1 MSDVPGSHS
10 GQCKAI
16 DFRIRHTG
24 MFPHIPSG
32 RYVPAPFQGCYNGI
46 TTMGAGVLGNADW
59 ILLYGTNNS
68 RNPAPKNMKHLIILI
83 IFFMIHNLL
92 KISIQQNSLQS
103 IFT

>member
-1 MSDVPGSHS
+1 MLYTEPTFRVHQRYHNATDKNNNS
-10 GQCKAI
+10 C
-16 DFRIRHTG
+16 DFYHYG
-24 MFPHIPSG
+24 
-32 RYVPAPFQGCYNGI
+32 V
-46 TTMGAGVLGNADW
+46 GALGNADW

-92 KISIQQNSLQS
+92 KIFIQQNSLQS

>member
-1 MSDVPGSHS
+1 M
-10 GQCKAI
+10 A
-16 DFRIRHTG
+16 F
-24 MFPHIPSG
+24 
-32 RYVPAPFQGCYNGI
+32 

-59 ILLYGTNNS
+59 ILLYGINNS

-92 KISIQQNSLQS
+92 KIFIQQNSLQS